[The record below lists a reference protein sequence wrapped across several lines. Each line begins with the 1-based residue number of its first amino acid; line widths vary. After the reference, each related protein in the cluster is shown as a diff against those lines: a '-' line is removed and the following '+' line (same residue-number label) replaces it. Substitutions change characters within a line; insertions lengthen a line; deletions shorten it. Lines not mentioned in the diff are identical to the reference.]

1 MRSAESPR
9 RRSST
14 IIGRMTP
21 SPSFPAACAARASSS
36 AALCVALLLG
46 SGLAL
51 RPAAAVAQD
60 EPSGHR
66 HALGAKLGTTGLGLE
81 YSYAHA
87 TYPKYGLRANVNFG
101 TYSRTETWNGIEV
114 EGSIKFSSLMLL
126 ADAHPFANGFRASA
140 GLMVNNN
147 KVEGSGRPV
156 APTFSINGT
165 TYPASALDRLDG
177 ELRFQYP
184 SPYFGVGWG
193 AAPTGTPGL
202 FFSVDFGVMYQRA
215 SVTLDPRCG
224 ATLAAADCAR
234 LQSDARAQAAKFRA
248 DAVGYR
254 MFPVLTFGGGYK
266 F

>member
-1 MRSAESPR
+1 MK
-9 RRSST
+9 
-14 IIGRMTP
+14 P
-21 SPSFPAACAARASSS
+21 SLSVLSARAVRALSS
-36 AALCVALLLG
+36 AALCAAQLLG

-51 RPAAAVAQD
+51 LPTAAVAQD

-81 YSYAHA
+81 YGYAHA

-114 EGSIKFSSLMLL
+114 EGDLKFSSLMLL
-126 ADAHPFANGFRASA
+126 ADAHPFANGFRVSA

-156 APTFSINGT
+156 DPTFSINGT

-184 SPYFGVGWG
+184 SPYFGIGWG

-202 FFSVDFGVMYQRA
+202 FFSFDFGVLYQRA
-215 SVTLDPRCG
+215 SVTLEARCG
-224 ATLAAADCAR
+224 ATLSAVDCAR
-234 LQSDARAQAAKFRA
+234 LQSDASAQAAKFRS

-254 MFPVLTFGGGYK
+254 MFPVLTFGGGYR

>member
-1 MRSAESPR
+1 
-9 RRSST
+9 
-14 IIGRMTP
+14 MTP
-21 SPSFPAACAARASSS
+21 SLSSSAARAARATSS
-36 AALCVALLLG
+36 AALCAALLLG
-46 SGLAL
+46 PSLAL
-51 RPAAAVAQD
+51 LPAAAVAQD

-66 HALGAKLGTTGLGLE
+66 HALGAKLGSTGLGLE
-81 YSYAHA
+81 YGYANT
-87 TYPKYGLRANVNFG
+87 TYPKYGLRANINFG
-101 TYSRTETWNGIEV
+101 AYSRTETWNGIEV
-114 EGSIKFSSLMLL
+114 EGNLKFSSLMLL
-126 ADAHPFANGFRASA
+126 ADAHPFTNGFRVSA

-156 APTFSINGT
+156 DPTFSINGN
-165 TYPASALDRLDG
+165 TYPASALERLDG

-202 FFSVDFGVMYQRA
+202 FFSFDFGVLYQRA
-215 SVTLDPRCG
+215 GVTLTAHCG
-224 ATLAAADCAR
+224 STLAAVDCAR
-234 LQSDARAQAAKFRA
+234 LQSDASAQAAKFRR